1 MPSPKPATPST
12 RAPWIAFGVSMLSLA
27 TFLTSYV
34 AVNFIPERDKGNISL
49 VWFLSIL
56 CILGGAL
63 AGAARMPRSNPKW
76 PAIAC
81 IAAVPLLMVFFGVL
95 YLLKQMS

>member
-1 MPSPKPATPST
+1 MPSPKPATPRK

-27 TFLTSYV
+27 TFFTSHI
-34 AVNFIPERDKGNISL
+34 AVNFIPERDEGNIAV
-49 VWFLSIL
+49 VWGLSIL
-56 CILGGAL
+56 CILGAAL
-63 AGAARMPRSNPKW
+63 AGAARLPRSNPKW

-81 IAAVPLLMVFFGVL
+81 IAAVPLLMLFFGAL